1 MKQCHEKESYNAFS
15 QLEINQ
21 LTNQPT
27 NQPDETLQPDQ
38 NWFITNWVNLDDKI
52 MDICKLDYG
61 FLLFQ

>member
-1 MKQCHEKESYNAFS
+1 LVYISKWGKALSLSFDLTFFVHVKQCHEKESYNAFS

-38 NWFITNWVNLDDKI
+38 N
-52 MDICKLDYG
+52 
-61 FLLFQ
+61 